1 MPLLITCAEK
11 TKPGCFCSLDFDIFL
26 LLGVCFHSLSFH
38 RGLSVCA
45 DPGFVPKPC
54 TLLLMCSPAGNVLE
68 SSAVVAVAALRTWLG
83 AGAGC
88 CVGVLFP
95 HRCYG
100 ACKSF
105 SRRQSRARLLMCSQ
119 LLSLFHLENNQV
131 KTGYKATL
139 FPRSL
144 FCVAQRV

>member
-1 MPLLITCAEK
+1 MCRSRIRAQ
-11 TKPGCFCSLDFDIFL
+11 
-26 LLGVCFHSLSFH
+26 
-38 RGLSVCA
+38 A
-45 DPGFVPKPC
+45 APC

-144 FCVAQRV
+144 FCVAQRVRAGMSWDSPGACSLMPSLTSRKIDLMFFSCSLQLVLQ